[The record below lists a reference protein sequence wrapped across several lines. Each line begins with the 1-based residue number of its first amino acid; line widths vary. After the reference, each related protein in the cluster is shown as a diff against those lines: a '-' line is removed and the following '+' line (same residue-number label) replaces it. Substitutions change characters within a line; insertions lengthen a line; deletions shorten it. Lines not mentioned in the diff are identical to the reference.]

1 MTSIRQYP
9 MVAGTSTTEGEASYV
24 VDGAFAPFLGWS
36 TVTNGQTV
44 RYVATDGAQFEEG
57 YGVKSTG
64 PTLTRAT
71 ILRNSSGDT
80 TKIDWGTGA
89 RTVYIVPDIDTVYEA
104 DDGTFVKMLKAPQVE
119 SDDAGDV
126 TRKFRL
132 WSSTGI
138 LYLSVSSESPFDH
151 ILRYNAA
158 AGTPTLELD
167 QPTNFA
173 AAPSIAGAALT
184 ALATAS
190 FADTSAAQD
199 GSSTTLV
206 MNPARTADAIAT
218 DSLLIGGRASAAS
231 ANATDEVVV
240 KLTGGG
246 LRRLLLSAI
255 RTYTN
260 AADFTS
266 SQLALATPEVA
277 AAHGLGAAP
286 SHVEAVLV
294 CTTDDIGFS
303 ATTNGGARVKLMTDD
318 TQNEGRTVSIGWDSV
333 NVWANLPGTFRLR
346 RRDTGVVTSI
356 TYSSWRIVFRAWK

>member
-1 MTSIRQYP
+1 MTRIRQYP

-24 VDGAFAPFLGWS
+24 VDGSFAPFRDWDA
-36 TVTNGQTV
+36 VTNGQTV

-80 TKIDWGTGA
+80 TKIDWGTGT
-89 RTVYIVPDIDTVYEA
+89 RTVYVVPDIDTVYEA
-104 DDGTFVKMLKAPQVE
+104 DDGTFVRMLKAPQVE

-132 WSSTGI
+132 WTSSGI

-173 AAPSIAGAALT
+173 AAPSIAGNAVT
-184 ALATAS
+184 AIATAS
-190 FADTSAAQD
+190 FADTSAAQA
-199 GSSTTLV
+199 GSSATVV

-218 DSLLIGGRASAAS
+218 DTLLIGNRTSAAS

-255 RTYTN
+255 KSYVN
-260 AADFTS
+260 APDFTS
-266 SQLALATPEVA
+266 SELSLSSPETS
-277 AAHGLGAAP
+277 AAHGLDVAP

-303 ATTNGGARVKLMTDD
+303 ASANGGARVLLMTDD
-318 TQNEGRTVSIGWDSV
+318 SGNENRTIGIGYDSV
-333 NVWANLPGTFRLR
+333 NVWANIPATLRLR
-346 RRDTGVVTSI
+346 RRDTGVVTAI
-356 TYSSWRIVFRAWK
+356 TYASWRIVFRAWK